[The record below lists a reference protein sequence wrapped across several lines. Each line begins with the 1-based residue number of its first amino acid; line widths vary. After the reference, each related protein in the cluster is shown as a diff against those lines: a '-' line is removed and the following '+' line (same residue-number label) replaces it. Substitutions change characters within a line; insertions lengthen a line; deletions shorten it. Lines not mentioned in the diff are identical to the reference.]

1 MDERKLS
8 LRWLLVGTS
17 FVTQVTLLLL
27 AGFLCYYSVRSV
39 LWHHGLQQM
48 DWRLLGSSS
57 ASFKPTSEMSAD
69 EFQEFLCRPVE
80 LGKRWRE
87 AASQISGGVYRV
99 QLYDL
104 QGHLVGRS
112 HSDLLLAPPSPG
124 QFRRSLG
131 TSGRPAREPYVAD
144 DRQILVVPVTVE
156 GQLAG
161 YVQMSN
167 NWWPSHSVLN
177 WLLSSLW
184 IGVFCIV
191 AVTGSVNLA
200 LVRLLAR
207 PLERLAACG
216 RRVGAGELQVRAGL
230 RTRCSEIA
238 QVGTTFDQM
247 LERLQCV
254 IEAQKGFVADVSHE
268 LRTPLTALAGQ
279 LHIAQACLPSDCDP
293 RLSRAVQKAEHQ
305 HQRIIDLVEDLLS
318 LVQAENARL
327 PMEPVSLSDL
337 VTLLVEQNEGLQ
349 AEHSEPLWVLGN
361 LPALQ
366 RALGNLVQNAL
377 TYSGAPPRLRLA
389 REGDWARLEVID
401 RGPGIEPQD
410 IEKLGQRFFR
420 ADPSRSRKSGGT
432 GLGLSIVKATA
443 EQHGGRLEITSQV
456 GQGTTA
462 SLLLPIRSD

>member
-8 LRWLLVGTS
+8 LRSLLVGTS
-17 FVTQVTLLLL
+17 FVTQATLLLL
-27 AGFLCYYSVRSV
+27 AGFLCYYAVRSV

-57 ASFKPTSEMSAD
+57 FKPASEVSAK
-69 EFQEFLCRPVE
+69 EFQEFVNRPVE

-87 AASQISGGVYRV
+87 AVPQISGGVYRV

-104 QGHLVGRS
+104 QGHLLARS
-112 HSDLLLAPPSPG
+112 HSDLLLAPPSPD
-124 QFRRSLG
+124 QFQRSRIAG
-131 TSGRPAREPYVAD
+131 GRPAREPYVAEE
-144 DRQILVVPVTVE
+144 RQILVIPVTVE

-161 YVQMSN
+161 YLQMSN

-207 PLERLAACG
+207 PLERLAACS
-216 RRVGAGELQVRAGL
+216 RQVGAGELQIRARL
-230 RTRCSEIA
+230 KTRCSEIA
-238 QVGTTFDQM
+238 QVGSTFDQM
-247 LERLQCV
+247 LERLQGV

-279 LHIAQACLPSDCDP
+279 LHIALACLPNDCDP
-293 RLSRAVQKAEHQ
+293 RLSRAVQKAEHEY
-305 HQRIIDLVEDLLS
+305 QRIVDLVEDLLS
-318 LVQAENARL
+318 LVKAENASL
-327 PMEPVSLSDL
+327 PMEPVSLKDL
-337 VTLLVEQNEGLQ
+337 VAGLVEQNENIHV
-349 AEHSEPLWVLGN
+349 EHSEPLWMLGN

-377 TYSGAPPRLRLA
+377 TYSGAPPTLRLT
-389 REGDWARLEVID
+389 REGDWARLDVID
-401 RGPGIEPQD
+401 QGPGIKPED
-410 IEKLGQRFFR
+410 LEKLGQRFFR

-456 GQGTTA
+456 GQGTIA
-462 SLLLPIRSD
+462 SLLLPITID